1 MSDGLL
7 CERVLFTFFR
17 FECSDR
23 DFLECLDCDFP
34 RFDFLDLERLLF
46 FFFFERSALLER
58 RESAD
63 GVECLRF
70 LDVPLLC
77 VLERLGVLDLDL
89 RDLERLGVLERDF
102 LRERER
108 DFLCE
113 RDLRRA
119 YLSSLRHSSSVLSA
133 R

>member
-7 CERVLFTFFR
+7 CERVLFVLR
-17 FECSDR
+17 LECSER
-23 DFLECLDCDFP
+23 DFLECLGCDFP

-46 FFFFERSALLER
+46 FFFFERSTLLER

-108 DFLCE
+108 DFLWE